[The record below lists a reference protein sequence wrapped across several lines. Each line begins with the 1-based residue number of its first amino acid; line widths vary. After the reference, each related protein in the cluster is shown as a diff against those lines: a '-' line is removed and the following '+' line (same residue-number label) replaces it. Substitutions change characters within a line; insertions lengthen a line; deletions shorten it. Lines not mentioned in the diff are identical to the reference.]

1 MTVHRYAYSEEVGE
15 ESDEEE
21 AQSLT
26 KTKREAELSSVRPE
40 KNVRNDESFDDEDE
54 SEEDKRE

>member
-1 MTVHRYAYSEEVGE
+1 MPRYAYSEKVGD

-26 KTKREAELSSVRPE
+26 NAQPEAELSSVKKE
-40 KNVRNDESFDDEDE
+40 KNVGNGESSDQEDE
-54 SEEDKRE
+54 SEEDKKE